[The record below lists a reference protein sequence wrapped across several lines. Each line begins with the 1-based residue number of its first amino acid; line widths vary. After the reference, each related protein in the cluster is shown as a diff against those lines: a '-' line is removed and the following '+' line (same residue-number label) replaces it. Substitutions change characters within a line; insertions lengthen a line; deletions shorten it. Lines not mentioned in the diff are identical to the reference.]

1 MAELP
6 VPVEFDPETGR
17 WSVEGQAML
26 LIPRHFFVFM
36 QMESEKRFGV
46 EATHAVIHEATCKAA
61 KLWCKREAKTH
72 GIDGVA
78 VFRHYLRRLS
88 ERGYGR
94 LTIETIDPAAGTA
107 SIRLD
112 HSVYVAEYGR
122 NAGRRVCYMFTS
134 AFIGAMDYVAEAAG
148 RKRDFVSEEV
158 QCGAEGADCCRFVVR
173 PRMPDR
179 TAPAIMPGI
188 DKPGPP

>member
-6 VPVEFDPETGR
+6 VPIEFDPETGR
-17 WSVEGQAML
+17 WSVEGQPML

-46 EATHAVIHEATCKAA
+46 EATRAVVHEATCKAA
-61 KLWCKREAKTH
+61 KLWCEREAETH
-72 GIDGVA
+72 RIDGIE

-88 ERGYGR
+88 QRGYG
-94 LTIETIDPAAGTA
+94 LLEIEAIDPAAGTA

-134 AFIGAMDYVAEAAG
+134 AFIGAMDYVAAAAG
-148 RKRDFVSEEV
+148 RTQDLVSEEV
-158 QCGAEGADCCRFVVR
+158 QCAAEGADCCRFVVR
-173 PRMPDR
+173 RR
-179 TAPAIMPGI
+179 T
-188 DKPGPP
+188 PGPDHPGDR